1 MYNLLIVDYYFAVI
15 EGIRTILTKEKFD
28 FNYFT
33 ATNHSE
39 ALKIITHSSIDCI
52 ILDIA
57 LPKDEGLKPFEFEGI
72 DFISEVRT
80 LNSDIKIIV
89 ITDSGRTGL
98 LKKISSMGVDGLIF
112 KNQMASDLIVATQ
125 LVLIGKKYFQHFLLN
140 GEDEE
145 QSKSKL
151 LEISTVEEQILN
163 LLADGKRVKQ
173 ISLLINKSERT
184 IERGL
189 SDLRIAF
196 EAESNPELIR
206 KAIRL
211 GFLE

>member
-15 EGIRTILTKEKFD
+15 EGIRTILTNEDFE
-28 FNYFT
+28 FNYFS

-39 ALKIITHSSIDCI
+39 ALKIVTHSSIDCI

-72 DFISEVRT
+72 DFISEIRV
-80 LNSDIKIIV
+80 LDSDIKIIV
-89 ITDSGRTGL
+89 ITQSGRTGL
-98 LKKISSMGVDGLIF
+98 LKKISSMGVDGIIF
-112 KNQMASDLIVATQ
+112 KNQMAADLIIATQ
-125 LVLIGKKYFQHFLLN
+125 LVLSGKKYFQQFLLN
-140 GEDEE
+140 GENEE

-151 LEISTVEEQILN
+151 LEISIVEEQILN

-173 ISLLINKSERT
+173 IALLLNKSKRS
-184 IERGL
+184 IDRGL
-189 SDLRIAF
+189 SDLRIVF